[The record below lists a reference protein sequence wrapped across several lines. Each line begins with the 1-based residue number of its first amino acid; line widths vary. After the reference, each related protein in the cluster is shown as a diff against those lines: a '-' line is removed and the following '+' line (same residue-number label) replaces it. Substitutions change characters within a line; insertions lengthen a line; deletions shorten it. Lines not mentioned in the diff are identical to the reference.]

1 MDKMVLGGSEV
12 HLRNFNREEFDNN
25 YTEREEKTASFGLHQ
40 PIPQASTVQGQE
52 ETPQPK

>member
-1 MDKMVLGGSEV
+1 MVLGGSEV

-25 YTEREEKTASFGLHQ
+25 YTEREEITASFGLHQ